1 MKTIFDAVNE
11 LKGDLNKADCGVGQN
26 DEIIW
31 HNVRINNYLTLSGV
45 PVIGRGSYKKVG
57 LITEFNALVEDMSL
71 GLDVNSVTKYKFSE
85 YLHEPK
91 SLLEKETKPDYK
103 PLVYTQEM
111 VDNGELPI
119 VGMEFMGKGYAHNE
133 YTKMW
138 FKLEALGIYSGSVIA
153 ESCSEANEVQL
164 YSEIKP
170 IDNRTDEEKA
180 NDDILKL
187 VSGLPTWR
195 YKSKAVV
202 EAIKAGNIHG
212 LKWSVES

>member
-11 LKGDLNKADCGVGQN
+11 LKGDLNNTYLFD
-26 DEIIW
+26 
-31 HNVRINNYLTLSGV
+31 INNDVYLFHCIIDGDYACSPSETETDDEKLVCTSA
-45 PVIGRGSYKKVG
+45 
-57 LITEFNALVEDMSL
+57 EFNALVEDMSL

-170 IDNRTDEEKA
+170 IDTRTDKEKA
-180 NDDILKL
+180 IDEL
-187 VSGLPTWR
+187 
-195 YKSKAVV
+195 
-202 EAIKAGNIHG
+202 IKCIGSHANNEYARDLLSSTYDEWVG
-212 LKWSVES
+212 E

>member
-11 LKGDLNKADCGVGQN
+11 LKGDLNNTYLFD
-26 DEIIW
+26 
-31 HNVRINNYLTLSGV
+31 INNDVYLFHCIIDGDYVCSPFETDDTHEY
-45 PVIGRGSYKKVG
+45 ICTRKD
-57 LITEFNALVEDMSL
+57 FNALVEEMTL
-71 GLDVNSVTKYKFSE
+71 GLDVNSVTHGDLYDYVNANKTI
-85 YLHEPK
+85 
-91 SLLEKETKPDYK
+91 LEKETKPDYK